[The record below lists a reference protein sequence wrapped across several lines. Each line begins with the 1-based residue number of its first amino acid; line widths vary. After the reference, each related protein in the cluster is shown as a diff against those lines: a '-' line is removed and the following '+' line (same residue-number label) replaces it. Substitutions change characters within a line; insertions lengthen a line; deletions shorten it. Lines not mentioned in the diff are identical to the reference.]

1 MIYYNWGYRVIKTPN
16 TPEAEVS
23 TLDKWIL
30 EKAGD
35 KMYKYGKQ
43 SSSFDPSSQTEDVE
57 DNSMKAVPTDLK
69 T

>member
-1 MIYYNWGYRVIKTPN
+1 MGPYVYTVNWGYRVIPNAN

-57 DNSMKAVPTDLK
+57 
-69 T
+69 

>member
-1 MIYYNWGYRVIKTPN
+1 
-16 TPEAEVS
+16 VS

-35 KMYKYGKQ
+35 KMYSTENKAVVLILV
-43 SSSFDPSSQTEDVE
+43 QTEDVG